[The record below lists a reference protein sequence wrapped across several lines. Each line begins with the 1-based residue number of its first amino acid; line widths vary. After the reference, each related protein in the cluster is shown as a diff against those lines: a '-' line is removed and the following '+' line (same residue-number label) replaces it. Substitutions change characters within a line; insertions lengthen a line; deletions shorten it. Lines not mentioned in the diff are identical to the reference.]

1 MKGFLKEIPWILI
14 SSALG
19 MSAAMAI
26 GINVFTG
33 DTALDLNVHDTYF
46 VLDTYEG
53 VLFFISFFIFITFIF
68 RLYKSKMKNFNA
80 FLIIVFSG
88 VALIMVIDE
97 VISFLGLL
105 RSPLDQFANPESNE
119 AGWTVYPPLS
129 TIEQKSNLTWRN
141 LETALKIPQIL
152 IITILVYLGYKTGQK
167 NKLQNKEL

>member
-68 RLYKSKMKNFNA
+68 RLYKSRQ
-80 FLIIVFSG
+80 S
-88 VALIMVIDE
+88 
-97 VISFLGLL
+97 
-105 RSPLDQFANPESNE
+105 
-119 AGWTVYPPLS
+119 
-129 TIEQKSNLTWRN
+129 
-141 LETALKIPQIL
+141 
-152 IITILVYLGYKTGQK
+152 
-167 NKLQNKEL
+167 